1 MPYIW
6 GAGLIY
12 FGMNDQL
19 LGMLIWC
26 LVSVTYIWFKIRVI
40 PELIKVIQIIWNM
53 YSVLLGIKKQT
64 EEMNEMVEMMT
75 FHFSTMNRLTKE
87 HI

>member
-26 LVSVTYIWFKIRVI
+26 LVSVTYVWFKMRVFPLIRRVVRI
-40 PELIKVIQIIWNM
+40 VWNM
-53 YSVLLGIKKQT
+53 YSVVLGLKKPT
-64 EEMNEMVEMMT
+64 KEMNEMVERMT
-75 FHFSTMNRLTKE
+75 VLLMNKFE
-87 HI
+87 KNHI